1 MSILRYIWFYNMYVY
16 AFEKLEVWKLAKDF
30 ALSLYQL
37 TRSFPE
43 DEKFIMV
50 GQIRRSGRSIP
61 ANIAEGSTR
70 FSKKDQDHFYSIAYG
85 SAIEILNDLIIATE
99 LKYINVEQLTAYR
112 STIEQL
118 TFKIN
123 ALRNS
128 TQRN

>member
-1 MSILRYIWFYNMYVY
+1 MYVY

-50 GQIRRSGRSIP
+50 SQIRRSGRSIP